1 VFPILFYAYK
11 FLNPIE
17 ISERT
22 PRFESQII
30 EFKSL
35 YDFMEINEDMGSL
48 IVKE

>member
-22 PRFESQII
+22 PRFESQIN
-30 EFKSL
+30 EFKNL
-35 YDFMEINEDMGSL
+35 YDFMEINEDMGLL